1 MTPHSLSNT
10 LPIYQV
16 DAFTD
21 VLFAGNPAAVVPLVQ
36 WLPDDVLQK
45 IAMENNLSETAF
57 FVPCAA
63 DDDADFHIRW
73 FTPTVEVPL
82 CGHATLASAFV
93 IFNHLGFDGEM
104 IRLQSKSGILSAVR
118 DGDAIVL
125 NFPRQPIKPDPI
137 DQKVVDAL
145 GGEAPIETFGVVSRD
160 TDIVAIYR
168 DASTVR
174 AMRPDMSALGKLS
187 GRGVIVSA
195 PGDKTGLDMVSRYFL
210 PALGI
215 DEDPVT
221 GYMHCVV
228 APYWA
233 EKLGQGEVVGYQ
245 ASARGGV
252 VACKIDGDR
261 VHLKGEAVLYLR
273 GEITTPL

>member
-1 MTPHSLSNT
+1 MMTPQTLS
-10 LPIYQV
+10 IYQV

-21 VLFAGNPAAVVPLVQ
+21 VLFSGNPAAVVPLSD
-36 WLPDDVLQK
+36 WLPDDLMQK

-57 FVPCAA
+57 FVPCVG
-63 DDDADFHIRW
+63 DDADFHIRW

-93 IFNHLGFDGEM
+93 IFNQLGFDGDQ
-104 IRLQSKSGILSAVR
+104 IRLQSQSGVLTARR
-118 DGDAIVL
+118 DGDGIVL
-125 NFPRQPIKPDPI
+125 NFPKQPISAEPVSRD
-137 DQKVVDAL
+137 VLDAF
-145 GGEAPIETFGVVSRD
+145 GGATPIETFGVASRD
-160 TDIVAIYR
+160 TDIVVVF
-168 DASTVR
+168 DEASIVR
-174 AMRPDMSALGKLS
+174 NMRPDMSALGKLAD
-187 GRGVIVSA
+187 RGVIVTA

-228 APYWA
+228 APFWA
-233 EKLGQGEVVGYQ
+233 QKLGQEDVVGYQ

-261 VHLKGEAVLYLR
+261 VHLKGEAVLYLK
-273 GEITTPL
+273 GEIVVPR

>member
-1 MTPHSLSNT
+1 MKPQT
-10 LPIYQV
+10 LPIYQI

-21 VLFAGNPAAVVPLVQ
+21 VLFAGNPAAVVPLSG
-36 WLPDDVLQK
+36 WLPDGVMQK

-57 FVPCAA
+57 FVPCK
-63 DDDADFHIRW
+63 DGEADFHIRW

-93 IFNHLGFDGEM
+93 IFNQLGFAGDV
-104 IRLQSKSGILSAVR
+104 IRLQSQSGILTARR

-125 NFPRQPIKPDPI
+125 NFPKQPIKADPVARDVI
-137 DQKVVDAL
+137 DAL
-145 GGEAPIETFGVVSRD
+145 GGAKPSATFSVISRD
-160 TDIVAIYR
+160 TDIVVVYSK
-168 DASTVR
+168 ASIVR
-174 AMRPDMSALGKLS
+174 NMCPDMSALGKLT
-187 GRGVIVSA
+187 GRGVIVTA

-233 EKLGQGEVVGYQ
+233 EQLGQLDVVGYQ

-261 VHLKGEAVLYLR
+261 VQLKGEAVLFLK
-273 GEITTPL
+273 GEITIPA